1 MDLISNSQY
10 GTVLSIIRILVKTH
24 QVLVEY
30 NINYNVVNTT
40 VGAGSSPERFE
51 IAQLGKPALM
61 KFIGC
66 PWCLDRASPT
76 ISGIIEH
83 SRSGLVSPMGVY

>member
-10 GTVLSIIRILVKTH
+10 GTVLSIIRILVKIH

-51 IAQLGKPALM
+51 IAQLGKPALYELGQQ
-61 KFIGC
+61 FAFQCIFAFLARVG
-66 PWCLDRASPT
+66 LAGLR
-76 ISGIIEH
+76 IIEH
-83 SRSGLVSPMGVY
+83 S